1 MPQYNY
7 AALNE
12 KGRKIRGSIAAANEV
27 DLEERLR
34 GIGLDLIEAKE
45 AKTKSVSF
53 LSPGILPED
62 LIVLCI
68 HLEQLEKAGVPI
80 LDAISDL
87 RDTAESVALKNLMAE
102 IYESVKGGKM
112 LSAAL
117 AEHPDVFTRVF
128 TGLVE
133 AGEKTGNLH
142 EVFSHL
148 ARHLKWTNT
157 IRRKIKKAI
166 YYPIF
171 LLILM
176 SGITALMMAYVI
188 PKLSKFLTAQNF
200 DLPFYTKALIA
211 TSTFFTN
218 YWYIILAAPFVIYFT
233 VKILTKV
240 SEDVAYNMDMLK
252 LIIPWFGPTIR
263 KIELARFCHFF
274 ALTYRS
280 GLGIL
285 QCLDIA
291 QNVINNRVIHESI
304 ATVRRSVMEG
314 SSLTDSLRVSS
325 QLPNLVI
332 RMFKVGE
339 ESGNLDST
347 LENVNF
353 FYDREVE
360 DAVNNMIGVIQPALT
375 IIMGGLMLWIS
386 IAVFGPLY
394 NSFSKM
400 SF

>member
-7 AALNE
+7 ISLNE
-12 KGRKIRGSIAAANEV
+12 KGRKIRGTMSAANEV
-27 DLEERLR
+27 DLEERLK
-34 GIGLDLIEAKE
+34 GIGLDMIQAHEVKAKR
-45 AKTKSVSF
+45 AAFSSNKVK
-53 LSPGILPED
+53 PED
-62 LIVLCI
+62 LIVICI

-87 RDTAESVALKNLMAE
+87 RDTADALAVKNLMAE
-102 IYESVKGGKM
+102 VYESVKGGKM

-117 AEHPDVFTRVF
+117 AEHPKVFSPVF
-128 TGLVE
+128 TGLVA

-142 EVFSHL
+142 EVFFHL
-148 ARHLKWTNT
+148 AKHLKWVNT

-166 YYPIF
+166 YYPTF
-171 LLILM
+171 LLFLM
-176 SGITALMMAYVI
+176 MGITSLMMAYVI

-200 DLPFYTKALIA
+200 ELPIYTKALIA
-211 TSTFFTN
+211 TSDFFVN
-218 YWYIILAAPFVIYFT
+218 YWYLVLFGPVLFFVI
-233 VKILTKV
+233 VRLLIKV
-240 SEDVAYNMDMLK
+240 SDDVAYNMDALK
-252 LIIPWFGPTIR
+252 LLLPWFGPTIR
-263 KIELARFCHFF
+263 KIEMARFCHFF

-285 QCLDIA
+285 QCLNIA
-291 QNVINNRVIHESI
+291 HNVLNNKVIKEGVL
-304 ATVRRSVMEG
+304 TVKKSVTEG
-314 SSLTDSLRVSS
+314 ASLTDALRVSN

-339 ESGNLDST
+339 ESGNLDTT

-360 DAVNNMIGVIQPALT
+360 DSVNNMIGVIQPALT

-394 NSFSKM
+394 NSFSQM

>member
-7 AALNE
+7 ISLNE
-12 KGRKIRGSIAAANEV
+12 KGRKIRGTMSAANDV
-27 DLEERLR
+27 DLEERLK
-34 GIGLDLIEAKE
+34 GIGLDMIEARE
-45 AKTKSVSF
+45 VKTKRAAFVSNV
-53 LSPGILPED
+53 IKPED
-62 LIVLCI
+62 LIIICI

-87 RDTAESVALKNLMAE
+87 RDTADALSVKNLMAE
-102 IYESVKGGKM
+102 VYESVKGGKL

-117 AEHPDVFTRVF
+117 AEHPKNFSPVF
-128 TGLVE
+128 TGLVA

-142 EVFSHL
+142 EVFFHL
-148 ARHLKWTNT
+148 AKHLKWVNG

-166 YYPIF
+166 YYPVF

-176 SGITALMMAYVI
+176 LGITSLMMAYVI

-200 DLPFYTKALIA
+200 ELPAYTEALIV
-211 TSTFFTN
+211 TSDFFVN
-218 YWYIILAAPFVIYFT
+218 YWYVVLFGPVVLVILIKVLIR
-233 VKILTKV
+233 V
-240 SEDVAYNMDMLK
+240 SEDVAYNVDAFK
-252 LIIPWFGPTIR
+252 LALPWFGSTIR
-263 KIELARFCHFF
+263 KIEMARFCHFF

-291 QNVINNRVIHESI
+291 QNVLDNRVIKEGV
-304 ATVRRSVMEG
+304 ATVRKSVTEG
-314 SSLTDSLRVSS
+314 TSLTDSLRVSN

-339 ESGNLDST
+339 ESGNLDTT

-360 DAVNNMIGVIQPALT
+360 DSVNNMIGIIQPALT
-375 IIMGGLMLWIS
+375 IIMGGMMLWIS

-394 NSFSKM
+394 NSFSQM

>member
-7 AALNE
+7 ISLNE
-12 KGRKIRGSIAAANEV
+12 KGRKIRGTMSAANEV
-27 DLEERLR
+27 DLEERLK
-34 GIGLDLIEAKE
+34 GIGLDIIEAKV
-45 AKTKSVSF
+45 ARTKGGSAFAGS
-53 LSPGILPED
+53 IKEED
-62 LIVLCI
+62 LIVICI

-80 LDAISDL
+80 LDAITDL
-87 RDTAESVALKNLMAE
+87 RDTADSLPLKNLMAE
-102 IYESVKGGKM
+102 VYESIKGGKM

-117 AEHPDVFTRVF
+117 AEHPKVFSKVFTSLI
-128 TGLVE
+128 G

-142 EVFSHL
+142 EVFFHL
-148 ARHLKWTNT
+148 AKHLKWTNT

-166 YYPIF
+166 YYPTF

-176 SGITALMMAYVI
+176 MGITSLMMAYVI
-188 PKLSKFLTAQNF
+188 PKLSKFLTAQSF
-200 DLPFYTKALIA
+200 ELPIYTKALIS
-211 TSTFFTN
+211 TSDFFVD
-218 YWYIILAAPFVIYFT
+218 YWYLVIISPIFIVIA
-233 VKILTKV
+233 VKILIKL
-240 SEDVAYNMDMLK
+240 SEDIAYNVDMIK
-252 LIIPWFGPTIR
+252 LSLPWFGITIR
-263 KIELARFCHFF
+263 KIEMARFCHFF

-280 GLGIL
+280 GLGII

-291 QNVINNRVIHESI
+291 QSVLNNRVIKEGV

-314 SSLTDSLRVSS
+314 ASLTDALRVSN

-332 RMFKVGE
+332 RMFKIGE

-360 DAVNNMIGVIQPALT
+360 DSVNNMIGVIQPALT

-394 NSFSKM
+394 NSFSQM

>member
-7 AALNE
+7 ISLNE
-12 KGRKIRGSIAAANEV
+12 KGRKIRGTMSAANEV
-27 DLEERLR
+27 DLEERLK
-34 GIGLDLIEAKE
+34 GIGLDMIEAHVVR
-45 AKTKSVSF
+45 TKRSAFTSNK
-53 LSPGILPED
+53 IKAED
-62 LIVLCI
+62 LIVICI

-87 RDTAESVALKNLMAE
+87 RDTADTLALKNLMAE
-102 IYESVKGGKM
+102 VFESVKGGKM

-117 AEHPDVFTRVF
+117 AEHPKVFSPVF
-128 TGLVE
+128 TGLVA

-142 EVFSHL
+142 EVFFHL
-148 ARHLKWTNT
+148 AKHLKWINT

-166 YYPIF
+166 YYPTF

-176 SGITALMMAYVI
+176 MGITSLMMAYVI

-200 DLPFYTKALIA
+200 ELPIYTEALIS
-211 TSTFFTN
+211 TSDFFVD
-218 YWYIILAAPFVIYFT
+218 YWYIVLLAPFALFAL
-233 VKILTKV
+233 VKILVKV
-240 SEDVAYNMDMLK
+240 SDDVAYNMDAIK
-252 LIIPWFGPTIR
+252 LALPWFGPTIR
-263 KIELARFCHFF
+263 KIEMARFCHFF

-285 QCLDIA
+285 QCLDIG
-291 QNVINNRVIHESI
+291 QGVLNNKVIKEGIS
-304 ATVRRSVMEG
+304 TVRKSVMEG
-314 SSLTDSLRVSS
+314 TSLTDALRVSN

-339 ESGNLDST
+339 ESGNLDTT

-360 DAVNNMIGVIQPALT
+360 DSVNNMIGVIQPALT

-394 NSFSKM
+394 NSFSQM

>member
-1 MPQYNY
+1 MPQYSY
-7 AALNE
+7 IALNE
-12 KGRKIRGSIAAANEV
+12 KGRKIRGTMSAANEV
-27 DLEERLR
+27 DLEERLH
-34 GIGLDLIEAKE
+34 GINLDLIESSVAR
-45 AKTKSVSF
+45 TKGGGLFS
-53 LSPGILPED
+53 GNITAED
-62 LIVLCI
+62 VIVLCI

-80 LDAISDL
+80 LEAISDL
-87 RDTAESVALKNLMAE
+87 RDTADSMQLKNLMAE
-102 IYESVKGGKM
+102 IYESVKGGRM

-117 AEHPDVFTRVF
+117 AEHPEVFSRVF
-128 TGLVE
+128 TGLVS

-142 EVFSHL
+142 EVFFHL
-148 ARHLKWTNT
+148 SKHLKWINT

-166 YYPIF
+166 YYPAF

-176 SGITALMMAYVI
+176 TGITSLMMAYVI
-188 PKLSKFLTAQNF
+188 PKLSKFLTAQSF
-200 DLPFYTKALIA
+200 ELPLYTKALIA
-211 TSTFFTN
+211 TSDFFVD
-218 YWYIILAAPFVIYFT
+218 YWYVVLLGPFVVYGV
-233 VKILTKV
+233 VKVLIKV
-240 SEDVAYNMDMLK
+240 SDDFAYNVDMIK
-252 LIIPWFGPTIR
+252 LSLPWFGTTIR
-263 KIELARFCHFF
+263 KIEMARFCHFF

-285 QCLDIA
+285 ECLDIA
-291 QNVINNRVIHESI
+291 QHVLNNKVISEGIY
-304 ATVRRSVMEG
+304 TVRKSIMEG
-314 SSLTDSLRVSS
+314 ASLTDSLRLSN

-339 ESGNLDST
+339 ESGNLDTT

-360 DAVNNMIGVIQPALT
+360 DSVNNMIGVIQPALT

-394 NSFSKM
+394 NSFSQM